1 MKAFLRKEW
10 MEWSRT
16 GRFLILLSVFAVFGI
31 MNPALAKM
39 TPWLMETMSGSL
51 AETGI
56 MTTEIT
62 VYAMMSWTQFYKNFP
77 MQLIIFVLVCS

>member
-16 GRFLILLSVFAVFGI
+16 GRLLILALVFTVFGI

-39 TPWLMETMSGSL
+39 TPWLMETLSDSL
-51 AETGI
+51 VDTGI
-56 MTTEIT
+56 TTAEVT
-62 VYAMMSWTQFYKNFP
+62 VTAMMSWSQFYKN
-77 MQLIIFVLVCS
+77 